1 MNNLTTI
8 KEINSPL
15 LQERYCNLQAP
26 RLQLVGKNFAKA
38 FCYKKPK
45 FRLCNQQIHGSYLP
59 EKNSDY
65 ITVIMVTGQISHELL
80 STP

>member
-15 LQERYCNLQAP
+15 PQERYCNLQVP
-26 RLQLVGKNFAKA
+26 RLQLAGKNFAKG

-45 FRLCNQQIHGSYLP
+45 FRLRNQQ
-59 EKNSDY
+59 
-65 ITVIMVTGQISHELL
+65 IMVTGQISHELL